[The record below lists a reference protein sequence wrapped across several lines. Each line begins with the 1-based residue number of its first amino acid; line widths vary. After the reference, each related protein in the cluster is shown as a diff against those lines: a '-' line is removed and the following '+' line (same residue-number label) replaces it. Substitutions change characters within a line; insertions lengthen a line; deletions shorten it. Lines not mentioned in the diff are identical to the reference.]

1 MASHYPGLNLQRF
14 LLEVRDISQYKIK
27 NDNLNLESEISL
39 VSQKALEALK
49 KSFIEGIPF
58 PYLLNRVDFYYSEF
72 FVDPS
77 VLIPRPETEFLVDLI
92 VQNHQGRVE
101 RILDVG
107 TGSGVIVLSLIKHG
121 VGKSGLGVDISS
133 KALEVANKNLKTL
146 HLENQV
152 TLITSDK
159 LKNVDGMFDLIVSNP
174 PYIKEYSHKD
184 LVHPKVNEFE
194 PHEALYLPDDFYAMW
209 FEDFFVQIR
218 SHLHGVFYMEGHE
231 WELETQ
237 AEIIGKLGFTGIE
250 VLRDLSGCKRFLKAS
265 FYP

>member
-1 MASHYPGLNLQRF
+1 M
-14 LLEVRDISQYKIK
+14 
-27 NDNLNLESEISL
+27 
-39 VSQKALEALK
+39 
-49 KSFIEGIPF
+49 
-58 PYLLNRVDFYYSEF
+58 
-72 FVDPS
+72 
-77 VLIPRPETEFLVDLI
+77 VDLI
-92 VQNHQGRVE
+92 VQNHQGIVE

-133 KALEVANKNLKTL
+133 KALEVADKNLKTL

-159 LKNVDGMFDLIVSNP
+159 LKKVDGMFDLIVSNP
-174 PYIKEYSHKD
+174 PYIKEHSHRD

-194 PHEALYLPDDFYAMW
+194 PHEALYLPDEFYTMW

-237 AEIIGKLGFTGIE
+237 AEIIGKLGFTGVE

-265 FYP
+265 FHP